1 MVSSN
6 LSSPKRLKTVGRKA
20 LHQQKSD
27 SFTFVKPNFML
38 PVGTYKLSLYLEN
51 WLPVTSLLARKNS
64 LIDIPGNSS
73 LRALKFLQH
82 CAAVFMKLAGFPA
95 NFPVLSP
102 PCREFLDWRPGRPG
116 LPAQPRSPLSVAHIR
131 HLKKFTTL
139 YTVSATKARA
149 AASRGV
155 ALAPTISSVP
165 RLDLRQKAVRRSH
178 RLRHRQLGD
187 RLPMWAEQL

>member
-1 MVSSN
+1 VLPAAEGRSPPSQLAPEDHTSEIQARLRMVSSN

-95 NFPVLSP
+95 NFPVLSR

-116 LPAQPRSPLSVAHIR
+116 LPAQPCSRVSVAR
-131 HLKKFTTL
+131 LSRSLGF
-139 YTVSATKARA
+139 
-149 AASRGV
+149 ASN
-155 ALAPTISSVP
+155 I
-165 RLDLRQKAVRRSH
+165 
-178 RLRHRQLGD
+178 
-187 RLPMWAEQL
+187 